1 MKTILI
7 IIGVIVV
14 LGSTLVL
21 VSRCGEKHSLPFGS
35 SEELPVDLQKIIPT
49 SWDVIE
55 DQYKPCD
62 FDSDGETEWLIIY
75 NYDTS
80 VGLNYNLVGGVI
92 YDAQVNRVPQAPSD
106 LSPYRP
112 APLTRYKLLPDI
124 YTKKG

>member
-14 LGSTLVL
+14 LGLTLVL
-21 VSRCGEKHSLPFGS
+21 VSRCGGDSLPFGS

-62 FDSDGETEWLIIY
+62 FDSDGETEWLILY

-80 VGLNYNLVGGVI
+80 VGLNYNLVGGVV
-92 YDAQVNRVPQAPSD
+92 YDAQVEPGASGTE
-106 LSPYRP
+106 RP
-112 APLTRYKLLPDI
+112 ESL
-124 YTKKG
+124 